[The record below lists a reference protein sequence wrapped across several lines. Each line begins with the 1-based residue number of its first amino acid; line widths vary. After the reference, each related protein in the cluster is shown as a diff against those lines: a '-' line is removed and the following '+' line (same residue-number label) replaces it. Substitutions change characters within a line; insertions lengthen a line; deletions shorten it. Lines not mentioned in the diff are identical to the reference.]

1 MLSKH
6 DDAVFEALAA
16 EALAAYDRVIGHDL
30 SDLLG

>member
-1 MLSKH
+1 
-6 DDAVFEALAA
+6 VFEALAA